1 MRTGALLRQHARQ
14 SLRVNTAWIRVGAV
28 ATMRSSPS
36 GSCCGARSLA
46 DGIRIMRLESRI

>member
-1 MRTGALLRQHARQ
+1 MRTGALLRQHAGQ

-46 DGIRIMRLESRI
+46 DGIRIMCLESRI